1 MPGTADKPPKPV
13 DLRAGHDEPD
23 HVEPRAPEIARLKV
37 EIDEVMP
44 AVVRR
49 VEVPVTIR
57 LDDLHFV
64 LQIAIGWQNCHPF
77 EFRAGEIDP
86 DSKTSDSKT
95 LASETSDS
103 KRWGLLDR
111 DDPDSG
117 LLAAETATLADIL
130 ALRSA
135 FHYDYVYGED
145 WAHTVTLE
153 QIAPALAGASYP
165 RLVSAQGRCPP
176 ADIGGPEGYETFLQ
190 AIADPG
196 HLHHD
201 GMIEWDDPDFD
212 PDIVNEAA
220 IRANLANLGK
230 YLGRRKL

>member
-1 MPGTADKPPKPV
+1 MPGIADKPPKPV

-23 HVEPRAPEIARLKV
+23 QAALRMPEIARLKV
-37 EIDEVMP
+37 EIDDVMP

-49 VEVPVTIR
+49 IEVPVAIR

-77 EFRAGEIDP
+77 EFRTGDADP
-86 DSKTSDSKT
+86 
-95 LASETSDS
+95 DS

-111 DDPDSG
+111 DDPDSN
-117 LLAAETATLADIL
+117 LLAAETATLADVL
-130 ALRSA
+130 ALRHT
-135 FHYDYVYGED
+135 FRYDYVYGED
-145 WAHTVTLE
+145 WAHTVALE
-153 QIAPALAGASYP
+153 DIAPAALDASYP

-190 AIADPG
+190 AIADPE

-201 GMIEWDDPDFD
+201 GMMEWDDPDFD
-212 PDIVNEAA
+212 PNTVDEAA

-230 YLGRRKL
+230 YLGRRKGGQQ